1 MLSSADWNFHE
12 TVDKESTTSIWSGV
26 KKVIKLSRRGECKH
40 RTKQSW
46 VEMSGQFGGDR
57 TLDVCDVIEI
67 SIWRSDRGLCQQ
79 WADWSYWLPWNP
91 SLSCCA
97 VTHGNRL
104 VIIYW
109 ISPFPAITRL
119 MCPDR
124 AAQLVHYS
132 LLVCASCLVC
142 LNSVLATV
150 RVKPKHIRQSFQ
162 APLVNDFKTL
172 MSGNLMFSAF
182 LPCTCQCFFLRR
194 WTDLPGKCVLM
205 SPATPT
211 FERPLLISSLFRQNC
226 DYYIHNVQRVWSL
239 FHR

>member
-1 MLSSADWNFHE
+1 MLSSADWIFHV

-67 SIWRSDRGLCQQ
+67 SIWRSDRGLCRQC
-79 WADWSYWLPWNP
+79 ADWSYWLPWNP
-91 SLSCCA
+91 SSSWCA

-124 AAQLVHYS
+124 AAHFGVRYS
-132 LLVCASCLVC
+132 LLVCASCHEIFFWNLLIVC
-142 LNSVLATV
+142 LNSVLVTV
-150 RVKPKHIRQSFQ
+150 RV
-162 APLVNDFKTL
+162 
-172 MSGNLMFSAF
+172 
-182 LPCTCQCFFLRR
+182 
-194 WTDLPGKCVLM
+194 
-205 SPATPT
+205 
-211 FERPLLISSLFRQNC
+211 
-226 DYYIHNVQRVWSL
+226 
-239 FHR
+239 